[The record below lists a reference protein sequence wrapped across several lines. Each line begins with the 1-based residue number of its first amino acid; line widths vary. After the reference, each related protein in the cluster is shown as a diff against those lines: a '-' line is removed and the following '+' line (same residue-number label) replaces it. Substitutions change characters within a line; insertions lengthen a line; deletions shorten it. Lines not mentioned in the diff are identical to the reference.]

1 MRREEEA
8 AKKDDEVAGY
18 VEPEPGPWRE
28 VHPDGAPF
36 TKIQAGGRS
45 IQKEEAE
52 IQGRQSETKVREPT
66 NERARHTRLCA
77 RQREKR
83 RNQHP
88 PRARP
93 DHCKPAPQ
101 LAPHYGLHSD

>member
-28 VHPDGAPF
+28 VHPDDAPF

-77 RQREKR
+77 RQLRSAATSTLSAVGQSSGR
-83 RNQHP
+83 QHT
-88 PRARP
+88 R
-93 DHCKPAPQ
+93 
-101 LAPHYGLHSD
+101 LAASMG